1 MTLTIILLSLLNIL
15 FIFVIFNMMKKNEK
29 CEDVIISYE
38 QYMIKLSEIIEISDK
53 KLQEIE
59 NKGTFDSDDEV
70 GFFFKFIKELQSQI
84 NNFKIK

>member
-1 MTLTIILLSLLNIL
+1 
-15 FIFVIFNMMKKNEK
+15 MKKNEK

>member
-1 MTLTIILLSLLNIL
+1 
-15 FIFVIFNMMKKNEK
+15 MMKKNEK

>member
-59 NKGTFDSDDEV
+59 NKGTFDSDDEI
-70 GFFFKFIKELQSQI
+70 GFFFQQLKHLQEQL
-84 NNFKIK
+84 NNFKVK